1 MILGGILQSSE
12 QAAHILVFSMD
23 ISCVCFILL
32 SSIRAST
39 IRNFF
44 EGFSIGYFTLFS
56 PQFGTHK
63 QLFLGETLI
72 FGRYT
77 YFWEINL
84 FLDYTLIFGQ
94 YTFVMIPDGHR
105 TDIYECKYKQ
115 VQQQG
120 IGATENNVLKQ
131 IANYFVSSASD
142 FGQYLNV
149 IPMINC
155 LKFIWSILC
164 GRTEEAKE

>member
-1 MILGGILQSSE
+1 
-12 QAAHILVFSMD
+12 MD

-77 YFWEINL
+77 YFWAIHL
-84 FLDYTLIFGQ
+84 FLGDTLIFGR
-94 YTFVMIPDGHR
+94 YT
-105 TDIYECKYKQ
+105 
-115 VQQQG
+115 
-120 IGATENNVLKQ
+120 
-131 IANYFVSSASD
+131 YFWVIHLFLGD
-142 FGQYLNV
+142 TLIFGLYTYFWAIHLFLGNT
-149 IPMINC
+149 
-155 LKFIWSILC
+155 LL
-164 GRTEEAKE
+164 